1 MSALFWGLLVL
12 SVHLIGVVSAIK
24 AAQHAHTAQG
34 AVAWAISLIAM
45 PWIALPAYLL
55 IGPPRPGELE
65 DDQASFRATAYAHL
79 FTNHMAPQDMA
90 PLSQRWRALEELAPA
105 PVLHS
110 GSPTLLVDGQQIFEA
125 MFELIEAARE
135 HIVVQFYIYRDDGL
149 GRRLHEVLTRRASE
163 GLKVQ
168 LLYDGI
174 GARGVPEA
182 YWQGLRD
189 AGVEVLEFHL
199 RRRLPKFMRINY
211 RNHRK
216 LVAADWQVAIIG
228 GPNVG
233 DEYLG
238 LDPDFGAWRDTAV
251 RITGPAAQVAQAGF
265 VVDWLWAGGDPAD
278 VQQEPS
284 LIAGNEETKT
294 PVLLF
299 PTGPADTLPA
309 CSLGLMQLIG
319 SAKNRLWLTTPYFVP
334 DLDVLNMLK
343 LAALRGV
350 DVRVMIPDRP
360 DHTIVWLAGFAYAD
374 EILHAGVKLY
384 RYTAAF
390 MHHKVI
396 LIDDNVAAVGT
407 VNFDNR
413 SLHLNFEN
421 TVIVFDEAFA
431 GEVAAMLEADFE
443 NSRLYNEDPY
453 AEFHPTVRML
463 APATRLLAPLL

>member
-1 MSALFWGLLVL
+1 MSTLFWGLLVL
-12 SVHLIGVVSAIK
+12 SVHLIGVASAIK

-34 AVAWAISLIAM
+34 AVAWAISLIAI

-79 FTNHMAPQDMA
+79 FTNHMAPQDIA
-90 PLSQRWRALEELAPA
+90 PLLQRWRALEELAPA

-110 GSPTLLVDGQQIFEA
+110 GPPTLLVDGKEIFEA
-125 MFELIEAARE
+125 MFALIEAAKE

-149 GRRLHEVLTRRASE
+149 GRRLHEALTRRARD

-216 LVAADWQVAIIG
+216 LVAADGQVAIIG
-228 GPNVG
+228 GPNIG

-238 LDPDFGAWRDTAV
+238 LDPAFGDWRDTALQ
-251 RITGPAAQVAQAGF
+251 ITGPAAQVAQAGF
-265 VVDWLWAGGDPAD
+265 VVDWLWAGGDAAD

-284 LIAGNEETKT
+284 LMASNEETTT
-294 PVLLF
+294 PVLLL

-309 CSLGLMQLIG
+309 CSLALMQLIG
-319 SAKNRLWLTTPYFVP
+319 SAQQRLWLTTPYFVP

-374 EILHAGVKLY
+374 EILQAGVKLY

-407 VNFDNR
+407 ANFDNR

-421 TVIVFDEAFA
+421 TVVVFDETFA
-431 GEVAAMLEADFE
+431 GEVAKMLETDFE

-453 AEFHPTVRML
+453 AEFHAAIRVL